1 MADGTTGSAG
11 PGAEGE
17 RIARA
22 AHGQELVWRTGRR
35 SGGLLL
41 QHVADTF
48 RLDAAV
54 DEEQLRSALAALTAR
69 HTALR
74 TSVRVLDGELR
85 QVVHPA
91 IELPVEFTDLSG
103 PDDGKRAERLAE
115 LADQAAVLPF
125 DPARAPLWRAVAVRL
140 GEADWAVVLVA
151 HQLVCDPASLFL
163 LNAELAELCA
173 AEEQGRAPVLPDRLL
188 DFADLADRQYERDR
202 QHERASRQYER
213 DRQHERA
220 GRQYERERQH
230 ERDGNLDR
238 EQQLR
243 RELPSDTAEFWHARL
258 ADRPTGHGLPLDR
271 PRPAARAFAGA
282 EVRAEFPYGLAAALR
297 AGAHRLG
304 GSPAPVLLAG
314 YAALLHHRSGRT
326 DHLIGVP
333 VSGRRRPETLSLVG
347 ALAGQ
352 VVLRLDTSGDP
363 SFAALVERVQGV
375 ASAAWQHQ
383 ELPVPELGQLSAG
396 QAPGAPV
403 HQLAFNLAEG
413 ELGAPCGY
421 AEDDLLLEVA
431 DRAARLVYDT
441 ELFAPATAR
450 ALLDD
455 FLALLAA
462 GLAEPAAPLA
472 GLPAAAAARR
482 APGAAGHPGRRD
494 GRRDGRA
501 ESFPTGSLGP
511 AGPEGPGEG
520 RSAPS
525 VLLRSTQ

>member
-11 PGAEGE
+11 PGAEGA

-54 DEEQLRSALAALTAR
+54 DEEQVRSALAALTAR

-85 QVVHPA
+85 QVVHPG

-115 LADQAAVLPF
+115 IADQAAVLPF

-173 AEEQGRAPVLPDRLL
+173 AEEQGRAPVLPERLL
-188 DFADLADRQYERDR
+188 DFADHADRQHERDRYERDR
-202 QHERASRQYER
+202 QHERDRYERDRQYER
-213 DRQHERA
+213 DRPEPH
-220 GRQYERERQH
+220 
-230 ERDGNLDR
+230 
-238 EQQLR
+238 
-243 RELPSDTAEFWHARL
+243 SDTAEFWRSRL
-258 ADRPTGHGLPLDR
+258 AGRPSGHGLPLDR
-271 PRPAARAFAGA
+271 PRPAVRAFAGA
-282 EVRAEFPYGLAAALR
+282 EVRAEFPSGLAAALR
-297 AGAHRLG
+297 AGARRLG

-333 VSGRRRPETLSLVG
+333 VSGRRGPETLSLVG

-363 SFAALVERVQGV
+363 SFGALVERVREV

-383 ELPVPELGQLSAG
+383 ELPVAELADLAELAEPSAG
-396 QAPGAPV
+396 QAPGPGAPV
-403 HQLAFNLAEG
+403 HQLAFTLAEG

-455 FLALLAA
+455 YLALLAA
-462 GLAEPAAPLA
+462 GLAEPAAPLSGLP
-472 GLPAAAAARR
+472 GLPAAAAGLTPAARP
-482 APGAAGHPGRRD
+482 APGAAG
-494 GRRDGRA
+494 DGRA
-501 ESFPTGSLGP
+501 ESFPTGSPGP